1 MGYANAIPR
10 IASVGPAKPYSLLG
24 PVTRRGNSYCAEEWS
39 VEERGAP
46 LHPRRGGVA
55 PACPAASPT
64 LRRRGGCSSSVS
76 GTLTVSPS
84 TMDAIRQDLE
94 NLRAIIGQGPGWQQ
108 RLRDALD
115 PSFYLK
121 ALLLANPATLPFRMP
136 VAQARD

>member
-1 MGYANAIPR
+1 MGSAIKLP
-10 IASVGPAKPYSLLG
+10 LLF
-24 PVTRRGNSYCAEEWS
+24 WS
-39 VEERGAP
+39 V
-46 LHPRRGGVA
+46 
-55 PACPAASPT
+55 
-64 LRRRGGCSSSVS
+64 RRRVIWQAAFRVV
-76 GTLTVSPS
+76 LQDHRVLLHHFTVSLS

-94 NLRAIIGQGPGWQQ
+94 NLREIIGQGPGWQQ